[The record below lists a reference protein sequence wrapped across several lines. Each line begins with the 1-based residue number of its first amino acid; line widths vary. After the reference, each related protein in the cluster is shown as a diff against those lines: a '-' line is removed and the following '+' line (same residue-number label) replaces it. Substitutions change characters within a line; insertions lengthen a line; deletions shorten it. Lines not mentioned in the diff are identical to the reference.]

1 MDLWFYS
8 VDSWVKNIRFLP
20 PPFLSRLRN
29 QPFCQEH
36 RHDIKKHLGRS
47 RASEMAVLTTET
59 TKNYITAIIWKP
71 KSEKIVAVGKRMLD
85 TKRYTKVTIYIFN
98 FSTQPSSTL
107 TWQVHMVSEI
117 FSTILYQLDEK
128 GQGAM
133 AKRPKKLC
141 LWVSWARRRNVQ
153 KILMTKCCFS
163 FESQI
168 LWHLTADLTNIL
180 WLLRAIIFCR
190 SKRDL
195 LLWEKPDWNER
206 IVEPPFGI
214 RGAPSW
220 MARLFPKQRFS
231 LNANPRTESIFG
243 GNDD

>member
-20 PPFLSRLRN
+20 PPFLSRLWN

-59 TKNYITAIIWKP
+59 TKNYIPAIIWRP
-71 KSEKIVAVGKRMLD
+71 KSEKIVAVAKRMLD
-85 TKRYTKVTIYIFN
+85 TKRYTKVTIMLQY
-98 FSTQPSSTL
+98 TSSTSL
-107 TWQVHMVSEI
+107 RNPVPPWHDKYTWYISEI

-133 AKRPKKLC
+133 ATRPKKLC

-153 KILMTKCCFS
+153 KIMMTKCCFS
-163 FESQI
+163 FES
-168 LWHLTADLTNIL
+168 
-180 WLLRAIIFCR
+180 
-190 SKRDL
+190 
-195 LLWEKPDWNER
+195 
-206 IVEPPFGI
+206 
-214 RGAPSW
+214 
-220 MARLFPKQRFS
+220 
-231 LNANPRTESIFG
+231 
-243 GNDD
+243 